1 MSTYESVV
9 KKLSRLAP
17 ADLQV
22 IDLLADRLL
31 QHSASDGENQAMRR
45 AAAHYAPLTEEQWIA
60 KLDTARRHI
69 EEGKGVDGDAV
80 FERLSRKYNIS

>member
-1 MSTYESVV
+1 MSTYEAVV

-31 QHSASDGENQAMRR
+31 QASASPEER
-45 AAAHYAPLTEEQWIA
+45 AAAHYVPLTEDQWVE
-60 KLDTARRHI
+60 KLDAARRHI
-69 EEGKGVDGDAV
+69 EEGKGITGDEIAA
-80 FERLSRKYNIS
+80 RLSKKYGVS